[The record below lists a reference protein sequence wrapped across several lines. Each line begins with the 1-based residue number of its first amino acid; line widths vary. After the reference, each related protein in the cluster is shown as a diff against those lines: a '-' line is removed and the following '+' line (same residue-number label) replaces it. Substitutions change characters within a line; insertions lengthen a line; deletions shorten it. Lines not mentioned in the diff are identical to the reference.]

1 MELINSLS
9 KFSDN
14 SINAQAIRHE
24 VLESIVIMLSP
35 IVPHICSQLWRELG
49 HENELINQPWLV
61 IDESALIQDELEL
74 VVQING
80 KLRGKVI
87 VPASATKEEIEAIAL
102 NDETVLRFIDG
113 QTIKKLIV
121 VPKKLVNIVV

>member
-1 MELINSLS
+1 MCNLS
-9 KFSDN
+9 F
-14 SINAQAIRHE
+14 
-24 VLESIVIMLSP
+24 V
-35 IVPHICSQLWRELG
+35 
-49 HENELINQPWLV
+49 
-61 IDESALIQDELEL
+61 
-74 VVQING
+74 
-80 KLRGKVI
+80 RGRF